1 MRYDMSPKTFS
12 IDNSALLYLALM
24 RKRHT
29 NVYRFS
35 MTLKHPIDPATLQ
48 QAVDRVYRRFPTIIA
63 GYRPGF
69 FQYTMVP
76 TPQPPQVRPDP
87 GCLIPMSRKEIRT
100 CAYRIF
106 YSGKVI
112 AFEAFHASTDGY
124 GAVASFT
131 TLVAEYL
138 RLHHEAEIPVCN
150 TLLSLQDA
158 PQSHELADSYLEHGK
173 VRPLHLPS
181 RYSYQLP
188 GEYTEPLVHL
198 HTGSYSTQRVLTA
211 ARAHGVSLTAFLS
224 GIMASAVMEVQQR
237 HRQKLQPVRIMIP
250 ADLRRMFGSTTL
262 RNFILYALPTMEPGD
277 ENLPLRELLGK
288 FQTQIKDQLEPRSI
302 AARIAYNVRS
312 QNSLFFRIAPLSLK
326 RFILRTVYKYF
337 GESNSSITL
346 TNIGNVQ
353 LPAEMAPFVEDMH
366 CILTPRAGSPYNCA
380 VIALDGKINITLSSF
395 CTDTELTQIFFGKLE
410 AAMAV

>member
-1 MRYDMSPKTFS
+1 MSPNTFT

-35 MTLKHPIDPATLQ
+35 MTLKHDIDPDILQ
-48 QAVDRVYRRFPTIIA
+48 QAVDRVYRRFPTIIT

-69 FQYTMVP
+69 FRYTMIP
-76 TPQPPQVRPDP
+76 ALQPPQVLPDP
-87 GCLIPMSRKEIRT
+87 GCLIPMTPAEIRT
-100 CAYRIF
+100 CAYRVY
-106 YSGKVI
+106 YSGSVI
-112 AFEAFHASTDGY
+112 AFETFHASTDGY
-124 GAVASFT
+124 GAVAALT

-138 RLHHEAEIPVCN
+138 RLRHAAQIPVSN
-150 TLLSLQDA
+150 TLRSLADA
-158 PQSHELADSYLEHGK
+158 PQSNELVDSYLALGQNK
-173 VRPLHLPS
+173 PLHLPS

-188 GEYTEPLVHL
+188 GKYSEPQVHL
-198 HTGSYSTQRVLTA
+198 HTGSYSTERLLTA

-224 GIMASAVMEVQQR
+224 GIMASSVMEVQQH
-237 HRQKLQPVRIMIP
+237 HRRKLQPVRIMIP
-250 ADLRRMFGSTTL
+250 ADLRRMFGSKTL

-277 ENLPLRELLGK
+277 EKLPLGELLRK
-288 FQTQIKDQLEPRSI
+288 FQTQLKEQLEPRSI

-353 LPAEMAPFVEDMH
+353 LPAEMSPFVEDMH

-380 VIALDGKINITLSSF
+380 VIALDGKLNITLSSF
-395 CTDTELTQIFFGKLE
+395 CTDTELDRIFFGKLE
-410 AAMAV
+410 AALAV